1 MIFLSGWGEKTQIA
15 SALFARE
22 YDPRLV
28 FLRVMIA
35 RFVLTVMAIFLGRY
49 LSQRI
54 DRKAITRAAG
64 VVF

>member
-1 MIFLSGWGEKTQIA
+1 MIFLSEWGDKTQIA
-15 SALFARE
+15 SALFATE

-28 FLRVMIA
+28 FLGVMIA